1 MNPLWPLWPYIRRYR
16 GWILFGGVSVLICSA
31 LRAMIPQYLGNAI
44 DWIREGR
51 VTRRELLYYAMFICS
66 LAGLAGCFMFLMRR
80 AIIDASREI
89 EFDFR
94 NDFFRQLL
102 RLDPSFYDG
111 QQTGELMA
119 RATNDIEAVRLVVG
133 PGLLYLFNALFMVT
147 LVLRQMLSINWA
159 LTFWALLP
167 LLLLPPLVIV
177 MGRRLYQRSREV
189 QAQYGRL
196 TTVAQENL
204 AGVRVVRAYV
214 QEEPELRK
222 FERENEKLI
231 DRSLAHARLQ
241 AAFIPLLKF
250 IAGLGLL
257 MVLLLGGKGVIE
269 GTLPLGELIAMTILF
284 EMLVWPLI
292 ALGFVINVWQRGA
305 AAMERINQIFFAR
318 PLVGEVGPV
327 SWPGERLMRENT
339 TPAPTVKDALEKPGA
354 LESPPGGFVL
364 RGEVEFRR
372 LTFVYPGGRDP
383 VLRDVTLTIPAG
395 GSLGIV
401 GGVGS
406 GKSTLAALLVRL
418 YPVERG
424 MIFIDGRDINDWPL
438 DLLRG
443 GISLVFQ
450 ESFIFSD
457 SISENVAFGR
467 HETPNGEAE
476 ILDVATWARLHAD
489 IERFPERYQTMLGER
504 GINLSGGQKQRLALA
519 RALIRNPRML
529 IVDDALSAVD
539 THTEADILESLRRV
553 ARDRT
558 TLVISH
564 RLSTLSWAD
573 RIIVLDEGRVVE
585 SGAHRELMA
594 VNGIYADLY
603 ARQQLEQ
610 QVEAIE

>member
-1 MNPLWPLWPYIRRYR
+1 MNQLWPLWPYIKRYWA
-16 GWILFGGVSVLICSA
+16 WILFGGVSVLICSA
-31 LRAMIPQYLGNAI
+31 LRAVIPQYLGHAI
-44 DWIREGR
+44 DWMKDGR
-51 VTRRELLYYAMFICS
+51 ITRRELFHFAVYISS

-102 RLDPSFYDG
+102 RLDPSFFDG

-119 RATNDIEAVRLVVG
+119 RATNDIEAVRMVAG
-133 PGLLYLFNALFMVT
+133 PGLLYFFNTLFMVT
-147 LVLRQMLSINWA
+147 LVLRQMLSINWS
-159 LTFWALLP
+159 LTLWALLP
-167 LLLLPPLVIV
+167 LLLLPPLVILL
-177 MGRRLYQRSREV
+177 GRRLYQRAREV
-189 QAQYGRL
+189 QAQYGQL

-214 QEEPELRK
+214 QEESELRK
-222 FERENEKLI
+222 FDRENEKLI

-241 AAFIPLLKF
+241 AAFFPLLKF
-250 IAGLGLL
+250 VAGLGLL

-269 GTLPLGELIAMTILF
+269 GTLPVGELVAMTILF

-305 AAMERINQIFFAR
+305 AAMERINQIFAAQ
-318 PLVGEVGPV
+318 PLVGDGRPV
-327 SWPGERLMRENT
+327 SWPGERLMQKT
-339 TPAPTVKDALEKPGA
+339 TPAHDAKRAATKAGASEKAPR
-354 LESPPGGFVL
+354 ESSL
-364 RGEVEFRR
+364 CGEVKFSH
-372 LTFVYPGGRDP
+372 LTFTYPGGREP
-383 VLRDVTLTIPAG
+383 VLRDITLTVPAG

-406 GKSTLAALLVRL
+406 GKSTLAALLIRL

-438 DLLRG
+438 DALRS
-443 GISLVFQ
+443 GISIVFQ

-457 SISENVAFGR
+457 SISENVAFGSI
-467 HETPNGEAE
+467 EAPSGEAE
-476 ILDVATWARLHAD
+476 ILDVATWAHLHAD
-489 IERFPERYQTMLGER
+489 IEQFPERYQTLLGER

-539 THTEADILESLRRV
+539 THTEAEILESLRRV

-573 RIIVLDEGRVVE
+573 RIIVLDEGRVAE
-585 SGAHRELMA
+585 SGSHRELLAMD
-594 VNGIYADLY
+594 GIYADIY

>member
-1 MNPLWPLWPYIRRYR
+1 MNQLRPLWPYIKRYR
-16 GWILFGGVSVLICSA
+16 GWLLFGGVSVLICSA
-31 LRAMIPQYLGNAI
+31 LRAVIPQYIGHAI
-44 DWIREGR
+44 DWMRDGR
-51 VTRRELLYYAMFICS
+51 ITRRELFYYAVFISS

-102 RLDPSFYDG
+102 RLDSSFYDG

-119 RATNDIEAVRLVVG
+119 RATNDIEAVRMVAG
-133 PGLLYLFNALFMVT
+133 PGFLYFFNTIFMVT
-147 LVLRQMLSINWA
+147 LVLRQMLSINWS

-167 LLLLPPLVIV
+167 LLLLPPLVIA

-189 QAQYGRL
+189 QAQYGQL

-222 FERENEKLI
+222 FDKENEKLI

-241 AAFIPLLKF
+241 AAFFPLLKF
-250 IAGLGLL
+250 VAGLGLL
-257 MVLLLGGKGVIE
+257 LVLLLGGKGVIE
-269 GTLPLGELIAMTILF
+269 GTIPLGELIAMTILF

-305 AAMERINQIFFAR
+305 AAMERINQIFAAR
-318 PLVGEVGPV
+318 PLVSEGKPV
-327 SWPGERLMRENT
+327 VWPGERLMQKQISARAQKQTEAKT
-339 TPAPTVKDALEKPGA
+339 DSAGKAPGRPLV
-354 LESPPGGFVL
+354 
-364 RGEVEFRR
+364 RGEVEFRN
-372 LTFVYPGGRDP
+372 LTFTYPGGREP
-383 VLRDVTLTIPAG
+383 VLRDVALTVPAG

-406 GKSTLAALLVRL
+406 GKSTLAALLIRL

-438 DLLRG
+438 EALRG

-457 SISENVAFGR
+457 SISENVAFGSI
-467 HETPNGEAE
+467 EAPSGEAE
-476 ILDVATWARLHAD
+476 ILDVANWAHLHAD
-489 IERFPERYQTMLGER
+489 IEQFPERYQTLLGER

-539 THTEADILESLRRV
+539 THTEAEILESLRRV
-553 ARDRT
+553 ARHRT

-573 RIIVLDEGRVVE
+573 RIIVLDDGRVAE
-585 SGAHRELMA
+585 SGTHGELLA
-594 VNGIYADLY
+594 LDGVYADLY

-610 QVEAIE
+610 QVEAVE